1 MENEDGKKRMTKF
14 TRAGTNI
21 IDATIPADLA
31 AGDYSVSVV
40 TKPGTHYSTAS
51 IGSIVIV
58 A

>member
-1 MENEDGKKRMTKF
+1 MKMGKKRMSKF

-21 IDATIPADLA
+21 IDVTIPADLA

-40 TKPGTHYSTAS
+40 TKPGSHYFTAS

>member
-21 IDATIPADLA
+21 IDVTIPADLA
-31 AGDYSVSVV
+31 SGDYTVSVV
-40 TKPGTHYSTAS
+40 TKPGTNYSTAS
-51 IGSIVIV
+51 IGSTVSV